1 MTSNEYRVSLEG
13 DENVLQ
19 LMVVSFPM
27 SVNMLTANELYTLN
41 GQMLWYVNFISI
53 KLLKNW
59 QLDDL

>member
-41 GQMLWYVNFISI
+41 GRMLWYVNFISI